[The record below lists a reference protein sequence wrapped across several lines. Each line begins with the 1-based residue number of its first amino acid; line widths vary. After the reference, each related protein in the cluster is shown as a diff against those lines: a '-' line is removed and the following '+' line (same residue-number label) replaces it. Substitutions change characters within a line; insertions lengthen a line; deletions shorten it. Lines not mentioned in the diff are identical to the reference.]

1 MNIDGIGAEAIEQLF
16 NEGLIKESADLYK
29 LSKEDL
35 LPLERMAEKSVDNIL
50 IGLNSSKE
58 IPFRKVLFALGIRYV
73 GETVAKKLVQY
84 FKSIYAIR
92 NATFEQLLEVDEIG
106 DKIAES
112 IVDFFNNEHNNNH
125 VNRLIEI
132 GIKMEVGSSI
142 DDVKS
147 DVLKGKKVVVSGKFS
162 TVTREELKN
171 LIELNG
177 GKNVSGVT
185 KSTDILVAGE
195 NMGPSKLQK

>member
-1 MNIDGIGAEAIEQLF
+1 M
-16 NEGLIKESADLYK
+16 
-29 LSKEDL
+29 
-35 LPLERMAEKSVDNIL
+35 
-50 IGLNSSKE
+50 
-58 IPFRKVLFALGIRYV
+58 
-73 GETVAKKLVQY
+73 QY

-162 TVTREELKN
+162 TVTREN
-171 LIELNG
+171 
-177 GKNVSGVT
+177 
-185 KSTDILVAGE
+185 
-195 NMGPSKLQK
+195 